1 MVLMIKPGRDPA
13 ENWIKAIHGKM
24 PDLEIRVWPDCGDE
38 KDIEFALVSHIPPG
52 ELARFPNLRF
62 VASTA
67 AGVDD
72 LLADPGL
79 SHDVP
84 IIHGINSERSDT
96 MAQTVI
102 LHVLRYH
109 RDLPAYAEQQRR
121 HEWKRHPLVPA
132 DERRVGIMGL
142 GALGSEAATRLA
154 KFGFDMAGWTRRP
167 KTMDGVTNFHGP
179 DGLGPFLG
187 RTDILVCMLPLTA
200 ETEDIINAKT
210 LAALPKGAFVIN
222 CARGAHVV
230 DEDLIK
236 ALDCGHIQGAT
247 LDVFRTEPLPP
258 DHPFWDHPRITVI
271 PHTSSQGRAAFGVD
285 VLVENM
291 RRARA
296 GEPLVNLVDREAG
309 Y

>member
-13 ENWIKAIHGKM
+13 ENWIKAINGKIS
-24 PDLEIRVWPDCGDE
+24 DLEIRVWPDCGNRE
-38 KDIEFALVSHIPPG
+38 DIEFALVSHIPPG
-52 ELARFPNLRF
+52 ELAQFPNLRF

-84 IIHGINSERSDT
+84 IIHGVNTERSDT
-96 MAQTVI
+96 MAQSVI

-109 RDLPAYAEQQRR
+109 RDFQVYVEQQSR
-121 HEWKRHPLVPA
+121 HEWKRHPLVAA

-154 KFGFDMAGWTRRP
+154 TFGFDMAGWTRRP
-167 KTMDGVTNFHGP
+167 KTIDGITNFHGP

-200 ETEDIINAKT
+200 ETEDVINAET

-230 DEDLIK
+230 DGDLIK
-236 ALDCGHIQGAT
+236 ALDSGHIAGAT
-247 LDVFRTEPLPP
+247 LDVFRTEPLAP
-258 DHPFWDHPRITVI
+258 DHPFWDHPRITI
-271 PHTSSQGRAAFGVD
+271 TPHTSSQGRAAFGVD

>member
-1 MVLMIKPGRDPA
+1 MALIIKPGRDPA
-13 ENWIKAIHGKM
+13 ENWIKAINGQM
-24 PDLEIRVWPDCGDE
+24 PDLEIRVWPDCGKLE
-38 KDIEFALVSHIPPG
+38 DIEFALVSHIPHG

-72 LLADPGL
+72 LLADPGI

-84 IIHGINSERSDT
+84 IIHGVNSERSDT
-96 MAQTVI
+96 MSQSVI

-109 RDLPAYAEQQRR
+109 RDQPIYAEQQSR
-121 HEWKRHPLVPA
+121 HEWRRHPLVPA

-142 GALGSEAATRLA
+142 GALGSVAAARLA
-154 KFGFDMAGWTRRP
+154 LMGFDVAGWTRRP
-167 KTMDGVTNFHGP
+167 RTMDGITNFHGA
-179 DGLGPFLG
+179 DGLMAFLG

-200 ETEDIINAKT
+200 QTENVINAKT

-222 CARGAHVV
+222 CARGAHLV
-230 DEDLIK
+230 DDDLIA
-236 ALDCGHIQGAT
+236 ALDSGHIAGAT
-247 LDVFRTEPLPP
+247 LDAFRAEPLAP
-258 DHPFWDHPRITVI
+258 DHAFWDHPRITVT

-285 VLVENM
+285 VLVDNM

-296 GEPLVNLVDREAG
+296 GKPLVNLVDREAG

>member
-13 ENWIKAIHGKM
+13 ENWIKALTGRM
-24 PDLEIRVWPDCGDE
+24 PDLEIRVWPDCGDVE
-38 KDIEFALVSHIPPG
+38 DIEFALVSHIPPG

-79 SHDVP
+79 SPDIP
-84 IIHGINSERSDT
+84 IIHGVNTERSDT
-96 MAQTVI
+96 MSQTVL

-109 RDLPAYAEQQRR
+109 RDVATYAEQQRR
-121 HEWKRHPLVPA
+121 HEWKRHPMVPA

-142 GALGSEAATRLA
+142 GALGSVAAARLGQ
-154 KFGFDMAGWTRRP
+154 FGFDVAGWTRRP
-167 KTMDGVTNFHGP
+167 RTIEGIANFHGP

-200 ETEDIINAKT
+200 ATEDIIDAKT

-230 DEDLIK
+230 DEDLLQ
-236 ALDCGHIQGAT
+236 ALDGGHIAGAT
-247 LDVFRTEPLPP
+247 LDVFRTEPLAP
-258 DHPFWDHPRITVI
+258 DHPFWDHPRITI
-271 PHTSSQGRAAFGVD
+271 TPHTSSQGRAAFGVD
-285 VLVENM
+285 ILVENM

>member
-1 MVLMIKPGRDPA
+1 MALIIKPGRDPA
-13 ENWIKAIHGKM
+13 ENWIKAINGKIS
-24 PDLEIRVWPDCGDE
+24 DLEIRVWPDCGNLE
-38 KDIEFALVSHIPPG
+38 DIEFALVSHIPHG

-67 AGVDD
+67 AGVDE
-72 LLADPGL
+72 LLADPDL

-84 IIHGINSERSDT
+84 IIHGVNSERSDT
-96 MAQTVI
+96 MAQTVL

-109 RDLPAYAEQQRR
+109 RHLQVYGEQQSR
-121 HEWKRHPLVPA
+121 HEWKRYPLVPA

-142 GALGSEAATRLA
+142 GALGSVAAARLVQS
-154 KFGFDMAGWTRRP
+154 GFDVAGWTRRP
-167 KTMDGVTNFHGP
+167 KTIDGVTNFHGA

-187 RTDILVCMLPLTA
+187 RTGILVCMLPLTA
-200 ETEDIINAKT
+200 ETEDVINANT

-222 CARGAHVV
+222 CARGAHLV
-230 DEDLIK
+230 DEDLIA
-236 ALDCGHIQGAT
+236 ALDSGHIAGAT
-247 LDVFRTEPLPP
+247 LDVFRTEPLAP
-258 DHPFWDHPRITVI
+258 DHPFWDHPRITI
-271 PHTSSQGRAAFGVD
+271 TPHTSSQGRAAFGVD